1 MEGRNLLTQAQADRL
16 IEIVKEAERT
26 DPFVW
31 IANRQT
37 DEGLTATDEKGLR
50 FVLSLKRNPFEIRL
64 HFRTRNRDIDLVRLD
79 NSPYHHNP
87 DGNEI
92 KDRPHLHRYRER
104 FGLEWA
110 EEVDWYDVNNP
121 FGTLERFLELINA
134 RFPQGIQMELI

>member
-64 HFRTRNRDIDLVRLD
+64 HFRTRDRDIGLVRLD
-79 NSPYHHNP
+79 NSPYHSNP

-92 KDRPHLHRYRER
+92 NDRPHLHRYREG

-110 EEVDWYDVNNP
+110 EAVDWYDVNNP
-121 FGTLERFLELINA
+121 FGTLERFLELIDA